1 MSLKTDRSRL
11 ALSVVL
17 LTAALLLSACMGR
30 KPITQYAGCGQMPPS
45 DRLCL
50 DTLPRNATDAE
61 IARCYAQT
69 TWQLLGENA
78 QLRAQY
84 QPCSK

>member
-1 MSLKTDRSRL
+1 MASKTERPRL
-11 ALSVVL
+11 ALF
-17 LTAALLLSACMGR
+17 AALVLAALVLSACMGR
-30 KPITQYAGCGQMPPS
+30 KPILQYAGCGQMPPA
-45 DRLCL
+45 DRLCI

-84 QPCSK
+84 TPCAR